1 MKPASSG
8 FVKFT
13 TLSSMIIVE
22 TERLIIR
29 YFHAF
34 DGEAMDRVFGDAE
47 VMRFGAGVQAQP
59 WVRDWLRGC
68 LADYSQK
75 MGFGVWAVVEKSERI
90 VIGYCGLFYF
100 PDINGQPEIEI
111 GYRLARRFWGHGYAT
126 EAVMAVRDYGF
137 GVLCLPRLIA
147 LIDPQNAASI
157 RVAEKAGMRYERE
170 AMLEG
175 YSHPDHVYSIVNPAH
190 G

>member
-1 MKPASSG
+1 
-8 FVKFT
+8 
-13 TLSSMIIVE
+13 MIIVE
-22 TERLIIR
+22 TERLILR
-29 YFHAF
+29 HFHAF
-34 DGEAMDRVFGDAE
+34 DGDDMDRVFGDAE
-47 VMRFGAGVQAQP
+47 VMRFGPGVRTRQ

-68 LADYSQK
+68 LEDYYQK
-75 MGFGVWAVVEKSERI
+75 LGFGPWAVVEKNSRA

-100 PDINGQPEIEI
+100 PAVGGRPEIEI
-111 GYRLARRFWGHGYAT
+111 GYRLARACWSRGYAT
-126 EAVMAVRDYGF
+126 EAVSAVRDYGF

-147 LIDPQNAASI
+147 LIDPQNVASL

-175 YSHPDHVYSIVNPAH
+175 YDHPDHVYSVVNPARMTD